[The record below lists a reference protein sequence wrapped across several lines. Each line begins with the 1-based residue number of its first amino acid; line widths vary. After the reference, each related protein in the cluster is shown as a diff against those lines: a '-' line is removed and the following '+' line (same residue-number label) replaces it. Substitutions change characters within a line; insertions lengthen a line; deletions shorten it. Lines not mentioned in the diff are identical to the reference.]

1 MFISDAFEGSIS
13 DRDITVKSGF
23 LEYIEA
29 GDVVLVDKGFTIED
43 LLDKRNATLVR
54 PPFKKP
60 NQGALTEQQL
70 AMTKLIA
77 KSRIHV
83 ERMNERIKNFKLLD
97 QKIPQSLLPLV
108 SQIIFVVGCLCNF
121 QEPLA

>member
-1 MFISDAFEGSIS
+1 M
-13 DRDITVKSGF
+13 
-23 LEYIEA
+23 
-29 GDVVLVDKGFTIED
+29 DKGFTIED
-43 LLDKRNATLVR
+43 ILDEYDAVVVR
-54 PPFKKP
+54 PPFKKS
-60 NQGALTEQQL
+60 NQALSKEEV

-77 KSRIHV
+77 KARIHV

-97 QKIPQSLLPLV
+97 SKIPQTLIPLI